1 MCRRISS
8 LPTFVSVCER
18 VEMTNNCVGWFM
30 HIAKTTLT
38 HPLFLSLSLSLSLP
52 RRTDALFE
60 KVLCCTT
67 PCHSH
72 TRAALDTCR
81 ASRCRSSI
89 PTNVARRVECGRKSS
104 WTASTAPG
112 FLIGLKLHALDQL
125 LCSNWLHKR
134 RHHWQALH
142 LLTYTLSS
150 VALNAGYGRPSVLNV
165 DTVLGGQIE
174 CKQW

>member
-1 MCRRISS
+1 MRYCRRIS
-8 LPTFVSVCER
+8 LPTFVSFCDG
-18 VEMTNNCVGWFM
+18 VEMTNNYAGWFV
-30 HIAKTTLT
+30 HSENDIDT
-38 HPLFLSLSLSLSLP
+38 SSIYLP

-60 KVLCCTT
+60 KFLCCTT
-67 PCHSH
+67 PCHTH
-72 TRAALDTCR
+72 TRAALDPCR
-81 ASRCRSSI
+81 ASRCRSNT

-112 FLIGLKLHALDQL
+112 FRIGLKLHALDQL

-142 LLTYTLSS
+142 LLTYTLLS
-150 VALNAGYGRPSVLNV
+150 VALNAGYGRPSLLNV
-165 DTVLGGQIE
+165 DTVLVGQIE